1 MLFVSRYEQVVVG
14 TDSKL
19 KEAKDSVKE
28 VKSLLDLNMEKRESY
43 EKEHYRIMDTLNISK
58 ENGSFIDILPAI
70 NRLKESLNKTNVQ
83 NEANLLSI
91 AQVLKDC
98 LEPWNSTLLSCSP
111 DQTTIS
117 ETLNPEFSQILQPIA
132 TNQIVFNKKKTKKQL
147 IQKSYSLQ
155 N

>member
-1 MLFVSRYEQVVVG
+1 MVVG

-19 KEAKDSVKE
+19 KQAKDSVKE

-58 ENGSFIDILPAI
+58 ENSSFMDILPAI

-98 LEPWNSTLLSCSP
+98 LEP
-111 DQTTIS
+111 
-117 ETLNPEFSQILQPIA
+117 
-132 TNQIVFNKKKTKKQL
+132 
-147 IQKSYSLQ
+147 
-155 N
+155 

>member
-1 MLFVSRYEQVVVG
+1 MVVG

-98 LEPWNSTLLSCSP
+98 LEP
-111 DQTTIS
+111 
-117 ETLNPEFSQILQPIA
+117 
-132 TNQIVFNKKKTKKQL
+132 
-147 IQKSYSLQ
+147 
-155 N
+155 

>member
-1 MLFVSRYEQVVVG
+1 MVVG

-28 VKSLLDLNMEKRESY
+28 VKSLLDLNMEKKESY

-58 ENGSFIDILPAI
+58 ENGSFMDILPAI
-70 NRLKESLNKTNVQ
+70 NRLKESLNKTNVH

-98 LEPWNSTLLSCSP
+98 LEP
-111 DQTTIS
+111 
-117 ETLNPEFSQILQPIA
+117 
-132 TNQIVFNKKKTKKQL
+132 
-147 IQKSYSLQ
+147 
-155 N
+155 

>member
-1 MLFVSRYEQVVVG
+1 MVVG

-43 EKEHYRIMDTLNISK
+43 EKQHYRIMDTLNISK
-58 ENGSFIDILPAI
+58 ENGSFMDILPAI
-70 NRLKESLNKTNVQ
+70 NRLKESLKNMNVQ

-98 LEPWNSTLLSCSP
+98 LEP
-111 DQTTIS
+111 
-117 ETLNPEFSQILQPIA
+117 
-132 TNQIVFNKKKTKKQL
+132 
-147 IQKSYSLQ
+147 
-155 N
+155 

>member
-1 MLFVSRYEQVVVG
+1 MVVG

-91 AQVLKDC
+91 AQVLKDF
-98 LEPWNSTLLSCSP
+98 LEP
-111 DQTTIS
+111 
-117 ETLNPEFSQILQPIA
+117 
-132 TNQIVFNKKKTKKQL
+132 
-147 IQKSYSLQ
+147 
-155 N
+155 

>member
-1 MLFVSRYEQVVVG
+1 MVVG

-19 KEAKDSVKE
+19 KEAKNSVKE

-58 ENGSFIDILPAI
+58 ENGSFMDILPAI
-70 NRLKESLNKTNVQ
+70 NRLKEYLNKTNVQ

-98 LEPWNSTLLSCSP
+98 LEP
-111 DQTTIS
+111 
-117 ETLNPEFSQILQPIA
+117 
-132 TNQIVFNKKKTKKQL
+132 
-147 IQKSYSLQ
+147 
-155 N
+155 

>member
-1 MLFVSRYEQVVVG
+1 MVVG

-43 EKEHYRIMDTLNISK
+43 EKQHCRIMDTLNISK
-58 ENGSFIDILPAI
+58 DNGSFMDILPAI

-98 LEPWNSTLLSCSP
+98 LEP
-111 DQTTIS
+111 
-117 ETLNPEFSQILQPIA
+117 
-132 TNQIVFNKKKTKKQL
+132 
-147 IQKSYSLQ
+147 
-155 N
+155 

>member
-1 MLFVSRYEQVVVG
+1 MVVG

-43 EKEHYRIMDTLNISK
+43 EKEHYRIMDTLKISK
-58 ENGSFIDILPAI
+58 ENGAFMDILPAI
-70 NRLKESLNKTNVQ
+70 NRLKECLNKTNVQ

-98 LEPWNSTLLSCSP
+98 MEP
-111 DQTTIS
+111 
-117 ETLNPEFSQILQPIA
+117 
-132 TNQIVFNKKKTKKQL
+132 
-147 IQKSYSLQ
+147 
-155 N
+155 

>member
-1 MLFVSRYEQVVVG
+1 MVVG

-43 EKEHYRIMDTLNISK
+43 EKQHYRIMDTLNISK
-58 ENGSFIDILPAI
+58 DNGSFMDILPAI
-70 NRLKESLNKTNVQ
+70 NRLKEFLDKTNVK

-98 LEPWNSTLLSCSP
+98 LEP
-111 DQTTIS
+111 
-117 ETLNPEFSQILQPIA
+117 
-132 TNQIVFNKKKTKKQL
+132 
-147 IQKSYSLQ
+147 
-155 N
+155 

>member
-1 MLFVSRYEQVVVG
+1 MVVG

-43 EKEHYRIMDTLNISK
+43 EKEHYRIMDNLNISK
-58 ENGSFIDILPAI
+58 ENGSFMDILPAI
-70 NRLKESLNKTNVQ
+70 NRLKESLKKMNVQ

-98 LEPWNSTLLSCSP
+98 LEP
-111 DQTTIS
+111 
-117 ETLNPEFSQILQPIA
+117 
-132 TNQIVFNKKKTKKQL
+132 
-147 IQKSYSLQ
+147 
-155 N
+155 

>member
-1 MLFVSRYEQVVVG
+1 MVVG

-19 KEAKDSVKE
+19 KEAKDSIKE
-28 VKSLLDLNMEKRESY
+28 VKSLLDLNVEKRESY

-58 ENGSFIDILPAI
+58 ENGSFMDILPAI

-98 LEPWNSTLLSCSP
+98 LEP
-111 DQTTIS
+111 
-117 ETLNPEFSQILQPIA
+117 
-132 TNQIVFNKKKTKKQL
+132 
-147 IQKSYSLQ
+147 
-155 N
+155 

>member
-1 MLFVSRYEQVVVG
+1 MVVG

-43 EKEHYRIMDTLNISK
+43 EKQHYRIMDTLNISK
-58 ENGSFIDILPAI
+58 DNGSFMDILPAI
-70 NRLKESLNKTNVQ
+70 NRLKESLNKTNVK

-98 LEPWNSTLLSCSP
+98 LEP
-111 DQTTIS
+111 
-117 ETLNPEFSQILQPIA
+117 
-132 TNQIVFNKKKTKKQL
+132 
-147 IQKSYSLQ
+147 
-155 N
+155 